1 MNAIQLDVARKIR
14 KKKKTTRHHHHH
26 CRHRHQHRR
35 LVVVLVVNVRRVCV
49 KDDGVV
55 DNLLKENL

>member
-14 KKKKTTRHHHHH
+14 KKKKQPHAIIII
-26 CRHRHQHRR
+26 
-35 LVVVLVVNVRRVCV
+35 VVFVVNVRRVCV
-49 KDDGVV
+49 NDDGVV